1 MKMLASRIAKELEK
15 SKHCGIYEPEL
26 SRIWPDYGKPREP
39 QIALFAEQHGWPAS
53 LLQGRILRNFSIKGR
68 LPELLF
74 TRFVLRFGWPGAT
87 LLALDCIFGAPFVLQ
102 RSHTEKIA
110 SAAPRCSPAA
120 TKRADDPKITLGAPA
135 LRHDVIASS
144 QGVGFI
150 VHALFSRLLF
160 MSRET

>member
-1 MKMLASRIAKELEK
+1 M
-15 SKHCGIYEPEL
+15 
-26 SRIWPDYGKPREP
+26 
-39 QIALFAEQHGWPAS
+39 
-53 LLQGRILRNFSIKGR
+53 
-68 LPELLF
+68 
-74 TRFVLRFGWPGAT
+74 
-87 LLALDCIFGAPFVLQ
+87 LQ
-102 RSHTEKIA
+102 RSHTEKIP
-110 SAAPRCSPAA
+110 SAAPLCSPFDYAA